1 MSTPACFFMAAMRT
15 NVSQVLHAISFECY
29 NILWMGGLLLYGMD
43 QCIHVYN
50 TFYGSRI
57 QIKCA
62 LYKTENV
69 NRMGNFQTDLNWYVY
84 RRAQSTD
91 EWIKKPLHHWGDIQ
105 LDEALARFK
114 HEVYTFVLEKH
125 MSYEDTKTIYLYQ
138 GSERIAK
145 AFLNKETKQLEIR
158 SSSIREWLTC
168 TENVSQKR
176 MPPYKDSFFKLYLDK
191 HTWIDPQTVAFASK
205 E

>member
-1 MSTPACFFMAAMRT
+1 
-15 NVSQVLHAISFECY
+15 
-29 NILWMGGLLLYGMD
+29 
-43 QCIHVYN
+43 
-50 TFYGSRI
+50 
-57 QIKCA
+57 
-62 LYKTENV
+62 
-69 NRMGNFQTDLNWYVY
+69 MGNFQTDLNWYVY

-168 TENVSQKR
+168 TEKCLTKTDATIQGQ
-176 MPPYKDSFFKLYLDK
+176 FF
-191 HTWIDPQTVAFASK
+191 QTVS
-205 E
+205 